1 MNLDDSAK
9 ETLKITFHA
18 ILLFAFWMFIFMIVS
33 MWFIEHVKKEPTLQ
47 IIEKPVGG
55 VIK

>member
-1 MNLDDSAK
+1 MKLDDSAK
-9 ETLKITFHA
+9 DTLRITFHA

-47 IIEKPVGG
+47 IIDKPVGG
-55 VIK
+55 IIK